1 MNIVTKSFM
10 IRKVICNNSHEN
22 ARSIVKEGV
31 DIFKKTI
38 GLTGIKINYTNIH
51 EHHSFLLLM
60 VSNNLHFYLNY
71 N

>member
-10 IRKVICNNSHEN
+10 IRKVICNNSHKN
-22 ARSIVKEGV
+22 ARTVVKRV
-31 DIFKKTI
+31 DMLKKTI
-38 GLTGIKINYTNIH
+38 GLIGIKTNYTNIH
-51 EHHSFLLLM
+51 ELHSCLLLT